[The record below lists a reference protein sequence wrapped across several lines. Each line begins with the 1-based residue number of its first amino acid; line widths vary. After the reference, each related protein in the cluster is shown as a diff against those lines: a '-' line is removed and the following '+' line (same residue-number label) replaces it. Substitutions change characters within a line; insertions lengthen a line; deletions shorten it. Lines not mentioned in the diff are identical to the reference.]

1 MGKIID
7 AIQQNGFVINKLK
20 MSRFNAKSVTGFYAE
35 HKDKSFFPDL
45 KAFMTSDVT
54 IGMELVAQDAVAKWR
69 QVIGPTDSNRAREQA
84 PESLRAIFGTDGSK
98 NALHGADSVGSYKR
112 ELDFWFGGD
121 EPEARPLQTTAVLNN
136 CTLCLIKPHILKNG
150 QAGQVIDFILGQ
162 GFEISAIEM
171 FQLSR
176 AVIEEFYCVYKNVI
190 PEYLPI
196 IENFTSGPVLALEVR
211 Q

>member
-1 MGKIID
+1 
-7 AIQQNGFVINKLK
+7 
-20 MSRFNAKSVTGFYAE
+20 MSRFNAKSVAGFYAE
-35 HKDKSFFPDL
+35 HKDKPFFGDL

-69 QVIGPTDSNRAREQA
+69 QTIGPTDSNRARELA

-121 EPEARPLQTTAVLNN
+121 DPEARPMQTTAVLNN

-150 QAGQVIDFILGQ
+150 QAGQVIDFIL
-162 GFEISAIEM
+162 A
-171 FQLSR
+171 
-176 AVIEEFYCVYKNVI
+176 
-190 PEYLPI
+190 
-196 IENFTSGPVLALEVR
+196 
-211 Q
+211 